1 MAQQVPTRQGRRA
14 HWALTV
20 ALAALLGAVPAT
32 AQPPSSA
39 APPTGPPL
47 LQPDFHF
54 SDPARDARYW
64 QLYADIDRTLA
75 AFRGARFAAMHA
87 VAVPGPR
94 PGSPEWFA
102 ARAQVEHAISMRR
115 PAREALNALIAFLS
129 RERPRLSTEEAEAAS
144 DIIRV
149 NEGTLLATSDHLVDL
164 LGMLAGL
171 RMDRWPP

>member
-1 MAQQVPTRQGRRA
+1 MNCCSSVKTNGLAIVSIA
-14 HWALTV
+14 IALS
-20 ALAALLGAVPAT
+20 LAAGAGDAAN
-32 AQPPSSA
+32 AQRTS

-47 LQPDFHF
+47 FQPDFHF

-64 QLYADIDRTLA
+64 QLYADMDRTLA
-75 AFRGARFAAMHA
+75 AFREARFAAMRA

-102 ARAQVEHAISMRR
+102 ARTQVEHAINMRR
-115 PAREALNALIAFLS
+115 PAREALEALITFLR
-129 RERPRLSTEEAEAAS
+129 RERPRLSAEEAEAAY

-149 NEGTLLATSDHLVDL
+149 NEDALVATSDALVDL